1 MILQLVAEFIAT
13 WALVLSMHSTSNWLA
28 VGATLAVIILLIGP
42 VSGGYANPAITLSM
56 YLDSKI
62 PMMTALAYVTAQ
74 LFGAVS
80 AFYTYKA
87 LA

>member
-13 WALVLSMHSTSNWLA
+13 WALVLSMHSTVNWLA
-28 VGATLAVIILLIGP
+28 VGATVAIIILIIGP
-42 VSGGYANPAITLSM
+42 VSGGYANPAMTLSM

-62 PMMTALAYVTAQ
+62 PMTHAFGYVVAQ
-74 LFGAVS
+74 VLGAVS